1 MSKIKKYFI
10 LMMIVIIA
18 CLAGYGDLYAQQ
30 TQSVVKQNVPKSMSG
45 NVKSSKST
53 WVITPSDVNLG
64 IVSYEKSG
72 EAIFTLKNKGSGT
85 IPWSTHGPKSWKKVG
100 WQKLTRTLES
110 KSDSLRVELRV
121 IPKESSPREDMN
133 KTPSVFAEML
143 IESGGG
149 KIICVK
155 KISAGSHKEE
165 IQLNSASDQKTISMH
180 FTIAYIQQNPLINVR
195 PFKLD
200 MGSIPPDKTISKKI
214 ILTNSGK
221 EMLTWSVA
229 MQTHDND
236 DIASILQQGRYLSF
250 QNEATRKSGAYAV
263 PGHLKSMLELTGSW
277 LEDDGYPS
285 AAEGE
290 NIFKVSFR
298 GTGIILYLLSCGKE
312 GSLTVSLDKQ
322 VMNQRDI
329 LEDVEDNEG
338 EVLIANKLEDGPHVL
353 TIICKDNHATLEGI
367 KILGVNTTFFPNN
380 IKIFPDSGAIT
391 RQSNYLT
398 VSLNTGQLFPGFYK
412 DNIVF
417 TSNGGEAVVEV
428 FAEILPENISKVVDI
443 YRYYNGSDYL
453 FTADPQSEMKRLFQN
468 KYLKEGIAF
477 RLFIPDTPGTACF
490 YRWYHPQLKSH
501 FYHYDSKGGNKDLR
515 GYIFEGSIGNI
526 ATSKLTN
533 TRELYRW
540 YNAKTGQYF
549 YSTDVQG
556 DKIDKKLYRFDGIAG
571 YVK

>member
-1 MSKIKKYFI
+1 
-10 LMMIVIIA
+10 MMIAMIA
-18 CLAGYGDLYAQQ
+18 CFPGHRDLYAQQ
-30 TQSVVKQNVPKSMSG
+30 TQAVAKQNVPKPVNG
-45 NVKSSKST
+45 NIKSSKSL
-53 WVITPSDVNLG
+53 WVITPAEVNLG

-72 EAIFTLKNKGSGT
+72 EATFTLKNKSSKS
-85 IPWSTHGPKSWKKVG
+85 IQWSTVGPESWKKVG
-100 WQKLTRTLES
+100 WQKLTRTLEN

-121 IPKESSPREDMN
+121 IPKESFSREDMN
-133 KTPSVFAEML
+133 KNLSVFTEML

-155 KISAGSHKEE
+155 KISAGSHQEE
-165 IQLNSASDQKTISMH
+165 IQLNSASDQKTISIH

-195 PFKLD
+195 PLKLD
-200 MGSIPPDKTISKKI
+200 MGSMPPDKTVSKKI

-221 EMLTWSVA
+221 ETLTWSVA
-229 MQTHDND
+229 TQKHEND

-250 QNEATRKSGAYAV
+250 QNEAARKSGSYAV
-263 PGHLKSMLELTGSW
+263 PGHLKGILELTGSW
-277 LEDDGYPS
+277 LENNGYPS

-290 NIFKVSFR
+290 NIFKVNFS

-312 GSLTVSLDKQ
+312 GNLTVSLDKQ
-322 VMNQRDI
+322 VMNRRDL

-353 TIICKDNHATLEGI
+353 TIICKDNHVTLEGI
-367 KILGVNTTFFPNN
+367 KILGVNTTFFPYNN
-380 IKIFPDSGAIT
+380 MKIFPDSGATT

-398 VSLNTGQLFPGFYK
+398 VSLNTGQMFPGFYK

-453 FTADPQSEMKRLFQN
+453 FTADPQSEIKRLLQN

-490 YRWYHPQLKSH
+490 YRWYHPHLKSH
-501 FYHYDSKGGNKDLR
+501 FYHYDPKGGNKDLR

-540 YNAKTGQYF
+540 YNAKTGHYF
-549 YSTDVQG
+549 YSTDVHQG
-556 DKIDKKLYRFDGIAG
+556 DKIDKKSYHFDGIAG